1 VVGVVI
7 FSRGWGSTVWTE
19 ALLTY
24 ITPVVLSTEF
34 ALDGGA
40 RWWRRIG
47 SSGGRL
53 PGSWSALLRS
63 LRRHRTSMPATSCG
77 HTAKRGVGGGAVVRG
92 AVDEH

>member
-1 VVGVVI
+1 VCGAQSIGTAVGRDRVGNCADGCVVGVVI

-40 RWWRRIG
+40 R
-47 SSGGRL
+47 
-53 PGSWSALLRS
+53 
-63 LRRHRTSMPATSCG
+63 
-77 HTAKRGVGGGAVVRG
+77 
-92 AVDEH
+92 